1 MAALSQPLKQTGKNK
16 LNPSTIIN
24 NKTVNYKTGS
34 LEAIYSSALKAT
46 DYIQVS
52 KNGLVCN
59 HAAPGPGVTN
69 IGYAVYDS
77 DKNYIRGVSAPSN
90 TYIYQEGDAY
100 IRFSLAAGYTQYMV
114 EEGNVVTEYEPYVE
128 TSVIDPEVLPKSSLS
143 EEDINI
149 IKGELSSSGIYTN
162 KLEMLLPQLQDE
174 YEQVFVCSFHFDK
187 CKYERVVN
195 QVEQIEMR
203 QTFSP
208 LKIISQ
214 VKTIRKLIRKHHPD
228 IVYCHSSFAG
238 GLGRLACLGLR
249 CKVVYNPHGWAFN
262 MK

>member
-1 MAALSQPLKQTGKNK
+1 MCSP
-16 LNPSTIIN
+16 
-24 NKTVNYKTGS
+24 YKRRVTN
-34 LEAIYSSALKAT
+34 
-46 DYIQVS
+46 S
-52 KNGLVCN
+52 KNHKKPYPKGTTTKTFNFPSVMKIMHIAEC
-59 HAAPGPGVTN
+59 AGGVDR
-69 IGYAVYDS
+69 Y
-77 DKNYIRGVSAPSN
+77 
-90 TYIYQEGDAY
+90 
-100 IRFSLAAGYTQYMV
+100 
-114 EEGNVVTEYEPYVE
+114 
-128 TSVIDPEVLPKSSLS
+128 
-143 EEDINI
+143 
-149 IKGELSSSGIYTN
+149 
-162 KLEMLLPQLQDE
+162 LEMLLPQLQDE

-187 CKYERVVN
+187 CKYEGLVN